1 MESGSTSVNNTSTT
15 TEASNDILDETSK
28 LLELGEYDD
37 IELKGNDRDSVS
49 IVRNNQRFLFPEC
62 KVLSVTYTTFSE
74 DDTFLSL
81 NKKEVLEL
89 IDLIEESPILKDG
102 DSLSNYGVKDDTQ
115 EKYAKICIVY
125 KNSRGEVQNV
135 WLDTFKGNILHFYDS
150 QGQDYRIGPNKK
162 LVNFIIKHT
171 GYRVLST
178 TDFNKIE
185 RIVVKYNNEEYQL
198 SAKKTEQFIK
208 AVKNLIKDK
217 TSSTITILAALAYTS
232 DGDVYH
238 IKAGLGEYSEN
249 DIAIEGACYE
259 EAENVIC
266 LLRNRG
272 TYLL

>member
-1 MESGSTSVNNTSTT
+1 M
-15 TEASNDILDETSK
+15 
-28 LLELGEYDD
+28 LELGEYDD
-37 IELKGNDRDSVS
+37 IELKGDSRDVVS
-49 IVRNNQRFLFPEC
+49 IVKNDQRFLFPEC

-74 DDTFLSL
+74 NDTFLSL

-102 DSLSNYGVKDDTQ
+102 DSLSNYGVKENTQ

-125 KNSRGEVQNV
+125 KNNHGEVQNV
-135 WLDTFKGNILHFYDS
+135 WLNTFKGDVLHFCDS
-150 QGQDYRIGPNKK
+150 SGEDYRIGPNKK
-162 LVNFIIKHT
+162 LVKFITKHT

-178 TDFNKIE
+178 ADFDKIE

-208 AVKNLIKDK
+208 AVKKLDKRQDEFHDYNL
-217 TSSTITILAALAYTS
+217 TALSYTS

-259 EAENVIC
+259 EAENVVR
-266 LLRNRG
+266 LLEK
-272 TYLL
+272 